1 LNTMSDAKPVNDCS
15 GCKRVRRRDNRS
27 KRKSSR
33 QGKSRHNRVCD
44 PGNRNHRRQHR
55 TDCEQEYWSQI
66 TPKITPRCEQR
77 RRIKKCRKNEI
88 EYGVRIEFHLR
99 QSRHETQAKSAND
112 EYDRIRER
120 NSAREHSENRYQSEQ
135 KNNDLSL
142 VHDQLPE
149 RWSSGVMERW
159 NFTTPAPQYSFTPL
173 GLALHGRDWPE
184 AQPDVFPTSDK
195 GRATAPSRFGTIS
208 CESTA

>member
-1 LNTMSDAKPVNDCS
+1 MRHAKPANDCC
-15 GCKRVRRRDNRS
+15 GCNRVRRRDNRS

-33 QGKSRHNRVCD
+33 PGKSRHNRVCD
-44 PGNRNHRRQHR
+44 PGNRNHRRQ
-55 TDCEQEYWSQI
+55 TPDDCEQEYWSQI

-135 KNNDLSL
+135 KDNDLSL
-142 VHDQLPE
+142 VQDRKSTRLN
-149 RWSSGVMERW
+149 SSHLVISY
-159 NFTTPAPQYSFTPL
+159 A
-173 GLALHGRDWPE
+173 
-184 AQPDVFPTSDK
+184 VF
-195 GRATAPSRFGTIS
+195 
-208 CESTA
+208 